1 MPIHAPSTR
10 RKFIS
15 SCIQYN
21 LNFYLNK
28 NNNPF
33 YNTVILFSP
42 VFQLLSVTYLQKRHI
57 WEFNNL
63 LVNLFKYN
71 SILSLFCFLALFYSF
86 LSFFL
91 FGFHFQH
98 INFLLL
104 FIFCF
109 WFRIN
114 KLPTTI
120 TSSYPIRLSVSYIN
134 KDPCFIYFNSEQL
147 PFLHLIRLS

>member
-42 VFQLLSVTYLQKRHI
+42 VFFSYFQLLTYKKKDTFGNLIIYQLTYLNIIQYYHY
-57 WEFNNL
+57 F
-63 LVNLFKYN
+63 V
-71 SILSLFCFLALFYSF
+71 SLPFFYSFF
-86 LSFFL
+86 LSFFWIS
-91 FGFHFQH
+91 FSAYQF
-98 INFLLL
+98 
-104 FIFCF
+104 
-109 WFRIN
+109 
-114 KLPTTI
+114 
-120 TSSYPIRLSVSYIN
+120 SS
-134 KDPCFIYFNSEQL
+134 FIYFFV
-147 PFLHLIRLS
+147 FLVQNKQTTYYYYLILSHSFECFLYQ